1 MPGNINS
8 DLISIITDL
17 QNNIIYTSS
26 DASMFIGIALKD
38 ININFYQ
45 KKIIANILDKNYTV
59 YKIKLTINSQ
69 LLVQYFF
76 EEFRLNYIST
86 AATNRLKLATNRRL
100 CFESFSELEQ
110 EVIYSLLN
118 GHTTDKCIIQ
128 FLRSIKESAVKGN
141 IKYTISSLYNKF
153 SCDNR
158 IDLISTLRHHEFD
171 RNLPKSIFPSGIYDY

>member
-1 MPGNINS
+1 MPENMNS
-8 DLISIITDL
+8 ELISIITDL
-17 QNNIIYTSS
+17 HNNIIYTSS
-26 DASMFIGIALKD
+26 DASKFIGIALKD
-38 ININFYQ
+38 INIDFYQ

-59 YKIKLTINSQ
+59 YKIKLTIKSQ

-76 EEFRLNYIST
+76 EEFRLSYINTVSPIK
-86 AATNRLKLATNRRL
+86 LKFATNRRL
-100 CFESFSELEQ
+100 CFNAFSELEQ

-118 GHTTDKCIIQ
+118 GHTSDKCIIQ
-128 FLRSIKESAVKGN
+128 FLKSIKESAVKGN
-141 IKYTISSLYNKF
+141 VKYTISSLYNKF